1 MRQLTYAQAIREGF
15 AQLLERDKRV
25 FAIGQGV
32 WSPWYVGGSM
42 RDLDTEFGRDRII
55 DSPVS
60 EHAITGAAIGAAM
73 AGMRPIVIHPR
84 MDFMLL
90 ASDQIVN
97 QAANWCYMF
106 GGRVSVPVTIRA
118 IINRGSQQ
126 AAQHSQAMH
135 AWFAH
140 VPGVKVVMPA
150 TPYDAKGLL
159 IASVLDDNPVLY
171 IDDRWLYDQMGEVPE
186 EPYVVPIGKAALR
199 RPGRDV
205 TLVAISY
212 MVAEA
217 VTAAAALEQRG
228 VDVEVIDLRS
238 ASPLD
243 DDVVLSSVEKTGRL
257 VVADAA
263 WKTCGLAAEV
273 AARVV
278 ARAFDAL
285 KAPVLRVTLPESPAP
300 MSEPLEKAYYITT
313 ADIIAAVDM
322 VLKSSR

>member
-300 MSEPLEKAYYITT
+300 MSEPLEEAYYITT